1 VVHQPVARP
10 KSPKRRGPNLARR
23 PCEFGAG
30 LNRYA
35 VTGADI
41 VQQEIAVGMDGSVGQ
56 SVRNGERATVNRRA
70 RGRRDNGSDVTNIAA
85 YLVKFLFTE
94 VRIRRDQPTWRRLCG
109 SHKVGECLNVCAIVF
124 RFWHGVIDCAKSDEL
139 ALRRIFNRKER
150 TRDAHFVEISVTGKR
165 YQTAV
170 LTFPSK

>member
-1 VVHQPVARP
+1 
-10 KSPKRRGPNLARR
+10 
-23 PCEFGAG
+23 
-30 LNRYA
+30 
-35 VTGADI
+35 
-41 VQQEIAVGMDGSVGQ
+41 MDGSVGQ

-170 LTFPSK
+170 LTFPSKPANAGGAIAFEDSHLGSGALLVGRLGVSNCSERTI